1 MAMSAPFEV
10 AFESQMSNK
19 STNFMAVDYRDEES
33 LYVKASHDR
42 VTVIFSVLFRDE
54 TDKIFAKVF
63 LQVRVENFLGRFS
76 FRS

>member
-10 AFESQMSNK
+10 AFESQLSNQE
-19 STNFMAVDYRDEES
+19 TGFMAVDYRDQES

-54 TDKIFAKVF
+54 SDKILAKVF
-63 LQVRVENFLGRFS
+63 LQVNNIKIS
-76 FRS
+76 I